1 MEKKKKRKKKRKK
14 KKEEKLQ
21 VEAEDVVATEEGMEV
36 VVAVEVAAVEVGV
49 GEF

>member
-1 MEKKKKRKKKRKK
+1 MERKKKK
-14 KKEEKLQ
+14 KKEEKLE

-36 VVAVEVAAVEVGV
+36 AVVAVEVAAVEAGV

>member
-1 MEKKKKRKKKRKK
+1 MERKKK
-14 KKEEKLQ
+14 KKEEKLE

-36 VVAVEVAAVEVGV
+36 AVVAVEVAAVEAGV

>member
-1 MEKKKKRKKKRKK
+1 MEWKKKRRKKRT
-14 KKEEKLQ
+14 KEEKLR

>member
-1 MEKKKKRKKKRKK
+1 MKK
-14 KKEEKLQ
+14 KKEKLWA
-21 VEAEDVVATEEGMEV
+21 EAEDVVATEEGMEVEV